1 MNQHLAIITG
11 MSGSGKSIA
20 LNALADAGYYCVD
33 NLPLQLLEPLLALE
47 DPNATRKL
55 AVAMDVRGGDSIP
68 RLPRLIEHLRRGGVT
83 VHLIFLDT
91 DDGTLIR
98 RFSATRRRHPL
109 SPPGDDGAHQGNT
122 HQGDTH
128 QALIQ
133 AIGRERGLLG
143 ELRERA
149 HVIDTSFLRPAQLM
163 TFVNEAIGGAN
174 ATHLTL
180 VFESFSFKRG
190 ITQDADYVFDVRM
203 LPNPFYEANLR
214 DLTGLDQPVIDF
226 LAAQPQVGA
235 MERQITDFLRN
246 WLPELAHDHRSYVTV
261 AIGCTGG
268 QHRSVYLAERLAA
281 EFGRDWPT
289 LTRHREIA
297 PKP

>member
-1 MNQHLAIITG
+1 MNQHLAVITG

-47 DPNATRKL
+47 DQDSARKL

-68 RLPRLIEHLRRGGVT
+68 GLPRLLEHLRHHGVT

-109 SPPGDDGAHQGNT
+109 SPPNEDGSQPGDA
-122 HQGDTH
+122 H
-128 QALIQ
+128 QALIE
-133 AIGRERGLLG
+133 AIGRERDLLC

-149 HVIDTSFLRPAQLM
+149 HSIDTSFLRPAQLM
-163 TFVNEAIGGAN
+163 TFVKQVIGAK
-174 ATHLTL
+174 ASHLTL

-190 ITQDADYVFDVRM
+190 IPQDADYVFDVRM
-203 LPNPFYEANLR
+203 LPNPFYEAGLR

-226 LAAQPQVGA
+226 LAAQPRVNA
-235 MERQITDFLRN
+235 MAQQIAGFLRD
-246 WLPELAHDHRSYVTV
+246 WLPELAYDHRSYATV

-281 EFGRDWPT
+281 EFSRDWPT
-289 LTRHREIA
+289 LTRHREIE
-297 PKP
+297 PRP

>member
-1 MNQHLAIITG
+1 MNQQHLAVITG

-47 DPNATRKL
+47 DQSSARKL

-68 RLPRLIEHLRRGGVT
+68 RLPRLLEHLRRSGVT
-83 VHLIFLDT
+83 VYLIFLDT

-109 SPPGDDGAHQGNT
+109 SPPGDDGAY
-122 HQGDTH
+122 QGDTH

-133 AIGRERGLLG
+133 AIQRERDLLC

-163 TFVNEAIGGAN
+163 TFVNKVIGVN

-180 VFESFSFKRG
+180 VFESFSFRRG

-203 LPNPFYEANLR
+203 LPNPFYEAGLR
-214 DLTGLDQPVIDF
+214 DLTGLDRPVIDF
-226 LAAQPQVGA
+226 LAAQPQVNA
-235 MERQITDFLRN
+235 MAQQITRFLRD

-281 EFGRDWPT
+281 EFSPDWPT
-289 LTRHREIA
+289 LARHREID